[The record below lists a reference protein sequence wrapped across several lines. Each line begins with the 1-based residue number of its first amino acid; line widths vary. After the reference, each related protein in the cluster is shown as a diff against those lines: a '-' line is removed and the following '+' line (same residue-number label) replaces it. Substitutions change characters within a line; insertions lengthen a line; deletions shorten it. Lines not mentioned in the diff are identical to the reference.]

1 MDTDKAE
8 DRQHALDLEAKC
20 KLQSALTT
28 RLSRF
33 VVVVAGVGVGASVV
47 VSIVAAEIRKQFRS
61 RRQNDEEQIKV
72 VYNFQFCC
80 GGCCKSIASQP
91 RQWPPHGGRER
102 ERGTLW
108 QARPDLSTVSARG
121 DQEREW
127 ERSKRRKRERESVY
141 IQCRA
146 RRCGF
151 YDLARHLL
159 ANSHCVRLKDTEID
173 TDTNTN
179 TDTDT
184 DTWTGS
190 FENREAKRKK
200 FVAVNGQ
207 QHVWYS
213 VRRRLK
219 VFYALRGWSQAKGQT
234 VGHRQ
239 RTLKRAGR
247 LFNNLALWNT
257 QQEKSNNKIHMYT

>member
-28 RLSRF
+28 RLSWF

-102 ERGTLW
+102 ERDTLW
-108 QARPDLSTVSARG
+108 QTRPDLSTVSARG

-127 ERSKRRKRERESVY
+127 ERSKRRKRERAFISSAEPGVAGFM
-141 IQCRA
+141 IWRVICLPTVTA
-146 RRCGF
+146 CG
-151 YDLARHLL
+151 
-159 ANSHCVRLKDTEID
+159 
-173 TDTNTN
+173 
-179 TDTDT
+179 
-184 DTWTGS
+184 
-190 FENREAKRKK
+190 
-200 FVAVNGQ
+200 
-207 QHVWYS
+207 
-213 VRRRLK
+213 
-219 VFYALRGWSQAKGQT
+219 
-234 VGHRQ
+234 
-239 RTLKRAGR
+239 
-247 LFNNLALWNT
+247 
-257 QQEKSNNKIHMYT
+257 